1 MHGQTYW
8 QSEIE
13 KCHLMNLTR
22 NIPVLRFLDVTHG
35 VTEVG
40 HGLFVACTNDY
51 LGLRFHPEVT
61 ESAKKCMCGGGFG
74 SSGARL
80 TTGAHPL
87 ANQLERALAD
97 FKRSEAALLFNTGY
111 MANVG
116 LISTVSRSGD
126 VIFSDEKNHAS
137 IIDGCK
143 LSHAKVVVY
152 PHRDVDRLRELLNE
166 HRSVQ
171 SRFII
176 TEGVFSMDGTIAPL
190 PELLQLAEGF
200 DAHIIIDDAHSLG
213 VLGEGG
219 HGTLEYFNI
228 LPNPRI
234 IQVGTCSKA
243 LGSLGGF
250 VCGSKCL
257 IQYLY
262 QRSRPFICST
272 MLPASILA
280 ASLKAL
286 QILQGQPERVRRL
299 KQLSEMAK
307 SIFSESGMVFPPEAV
322 AILPIIIGDE
332 TTTMKIFE
340 SLYRQGIY
348 LAAIRYPSV
357 PLGYA
362 RLRLSVCSEYGE
374 DEWREALSRIVNSIK
389 AVVGDSPGS
398 VPTE

>member
-13 KCHLMNLTR
+13 KYHRMNLTR
-22 NIPVLRFLDVTHG
+22 NVPVLRFLDATHG
-35 VTEVG
+35 TTETG
-40 HGLFVACTNDY
+40 HRLFVACTNDY
-51 LGLRFHPEVT
+51 LGLRFHPEVV
-61 ESAKKCMCGGGFG
+61 EAAQKCMHDGGFG

-87 ANQLERALAD
+87 AKQLERELAD
-97 FKRSEAALLFNTGY
+97 FKRSEAALMFNTGY
-111 MANVG
+111 MANIG
-116 LISTVSRSGD
+116 LISTVCCSGD
-126 VIFSDEKNHAS
+126 MIFSDEKNHAS

-152 PHRDVDRLRELLNE
+152 PHRDVDRLQELLNE
-166 HRSVQ
+166 HRNVQ

-176 TEGVFSMDGTIAPL
+176 TEGVFSMDGTVAPL
-190 PELLQLAEGF
+190 PKLLQLAEIF

-213 VLGEGG
+213 VLGEEG
-219 HGTLEYFNI
+219 HGTLEHFNV

-250 VCGSKCL
+250 VCGTKYL
-257 IQYLY
+257 IQYLC

-272 MLPASILA
+272 MLPASILV
-280 ASLKAL
+280 ASSKAL
-286 QILQGQPERVRRL
+286 QILQSEPERIRRL

-307 SIFSESGMVFPPEAV
+307 GIFSEYGMEFPSEAV

-340 SLYRQGIY
+340 SLYQQGIY

-374 DEWREALSRIVNSIK
+374 DEWRDALFRIVNTIK
-389 AVVGDSPGS
+389 TIDGDS
-398 VPTE
+398 

>member
-1 MHGQTYW
+1 MHGKTYW

-13 KCHLMNLTR
+13 KYHRMNLTR
-22 NIPVLRFLDVTHG
+22 NISMLKFLDATHG

-40 HGLFVACTNDY
+40 HRLFVVCTNDY
-51 LGLRFHPEVT
+51 LGLRFHPEVVG
-61 ESAKKCMCGGGFG
+61 SAQKCMHCGGSG

-80 TTGAHPL
+80 TTGTHPL
-87 ANQLERALAD
+87 ANQLEGELAD

-111 MANVG
+111 MANIG
-116 LISTVSRSGD
+116 LISTVCRSGD

-143 LSHAKVVVY
+143 LSYGKVVVY
-152 PHRDVDRLRELLNE
+152 PHRDVGRLRELLDEYRNA
-166 HRSVQ
+166 Q

-176 TEGVFSMDGTIAPL
+176 TEGVFSMDGTVAPL
-190 PELLQLAEGF
+190 PELLQLAESF

-213 VLGEGG
+213 VLGDGG
-219 HGTLEYFNI
+219 HGTLEYFNV

-250 VCGSKCL
+250 VCGTKCL
-257 IQYLY
+257 IQYLC
-262 QRSRPFICST
+262 QCSRPFICST
-272 MLPASILA
+272 MLPVSLLA
-280 ASLKAL
+280 ASSKAL
-286 QILQGQPERVRRL
+286 QILQDQPGRVRKL
-299 KQLSEMAK
+299 KQLSEMAR
-307 SIFSESGMVFPPEAV
+307 SIFSKCEMVFPSEAV

-332 TTTMKIFE
+332 TLVMKIFE
-340 SLYRQGIY
+340 SLYQQGIY

-357 PLGYA
+357 PLGHA

-374 DEWREALSRIVNSIK
+374 DEWKDALLRIVNTIK
-389 AVVGDSPGS
+389 AID
-398 VPTE
+398 

>member
-1 MHGQTYW
+1 MPGETYW

-13 KCHLMNLTR
+13 KCHRINLTR
-22 NIPVLRFLDVTHG
+22 NIPVLKFLDATHG
-35 VTEVG
+35 VTETG
-40 HGLFVACTNDY
+40 HRLFVACTNDY
-51 LGLRFHPEVT
+51 LGLRFHPEVI
-61 ESAKKCMCGGGFG
+61 ESAQKCMRYDGSG

-87 ANQLERALAD
+87 ANQLERELAD
-97 FKRSEAALLFNTGY
+97 FKHSEAALMFNTGY
-111 MANVG
+111 MANIG
-116 LISTVSRSGD
+116 LISTVGCSGD
-126 VIFSDEKNHAS
+126 VMFSDEKNHAS

-143 LSHAKVVVY
+143 LSHAKVVIY

-166 HRSVQ
+166 HRNAQ

-176 TEGVFSMDGTIAPL
+176 TEGVFSMDGTVAPL
-190 PELLQLAEGF
+190 PELLQLAESF
-200 DAHIIIDDAHSLG
+200 DAHIIIDDAHGLG
-213 VLGEGG
+213 VLGERG

-250 VCGSKCL
+250 VCGTKCL
-257 IQYLY
+257 IQYLC
-262 QRSRPFICST
+262 QRSRPFLCST
-272 MLPASILA
+272 MLPSSVLA
-280 ASLKAL
+280 ASSKAL
-286 QILQGQPERVRRL
+286 QILKSQPERVHRL

-307 SIFSESGMVFPPEAV
+307 SIFSECGMAFPPEAV

-340 SLYRQGIY
+340 NLYQRGIY

-357 PLGYA
+357 PLGHA

-374 DEWREALSRIVNSIK
+374 DEWKNVLSRMVNSIK
-389 AVVGDSPGS
+389 AI
-398 VPTE
+398 T